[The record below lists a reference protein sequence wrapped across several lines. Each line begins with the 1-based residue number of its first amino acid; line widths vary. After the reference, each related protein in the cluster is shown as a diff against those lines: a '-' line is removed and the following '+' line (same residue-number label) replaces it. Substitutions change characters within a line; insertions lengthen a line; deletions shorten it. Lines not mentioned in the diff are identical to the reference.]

1 MSRADYAHWNEEA
14 DQVWWAEEG
23 RHADGPVEYDD
34 SYLTEGELSAED
46 AFGEE
51 VAEWGDQQV
60 IARLCDADF
69 RRLWPKAVWI
79 LEGEAEYRQ
88 IGVYAA

>member
-23 RHADGPVEYDD
+23 RHADGPEYDPD
-34 SYLTEGELSAED
+34 DYLPSAEEEALD

-51 VAEWGDQQV
+51 VAEMTSEEV
-60 IARLCDADF
+60 IARICDADF
-69 RRLWPKAVWI
+69 RRNWPKAVPI
-79 LEGEAEYRQ
+79 LDGEVEYRELF
-88 IGVYAA
+88 